1 MSLACRWVIL
11 VGSSGGVLFTKLRYI
26 VVVVLLNIYGHVRTV
41 I

>member
-11 VGSSGGVLFTKLRYI
+11 VHSSGGVSFTKLRYT

-41 I
+41 T